1 MSEKIFIT
9 WEEFHKD
16 TIKLAE
22 KIKQSG
28 TYDKIVAVSRGG
40 LIPAG
45 ILAYELN
52 IRNSE
57 AINISSYDGEKQ
69 RSLRDVE
76 ISALAGDVNN
86 RTLIVDDLS
95 DSGNTFRLLRTRF
108 PKARYVAVYAKPAG
122 RREVDIYIRDMP
134 DEWLIF
140 PWD

>member
-16 TIKLAE
+16 TVKLAE

-69 RSLRDVE
+69 RSLQDVE

-108 PKARYVAVYAKPAG
+108 PKARYVTVYAKPAG